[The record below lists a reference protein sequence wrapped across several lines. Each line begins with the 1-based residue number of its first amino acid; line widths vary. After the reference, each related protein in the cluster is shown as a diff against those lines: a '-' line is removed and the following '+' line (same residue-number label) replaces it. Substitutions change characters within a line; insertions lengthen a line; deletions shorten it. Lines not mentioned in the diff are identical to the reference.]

1 MKMKTS
7 EIYAHVGPA
16 SPNDRQLRPACVEA
30 FEDAGGLCLHAIVV
44 HSAGWLVHGGK
55 WEEGGVGGGKCEGST
70 CETNSSDKAERA
82 KLVG

>member
-1 MKMKTS
+1 M
-7 EIYAHVGPA
+7 YVHVGGFA

-30 FEDAGGLCLHAIVV
+30 FEDARGLRLHAIVV
-44 HSAGWLVHGGK
+44 HSASWLVHRGK
-55 WEEGGVGGGKCEGST
+55 WVGGVGGCEGST